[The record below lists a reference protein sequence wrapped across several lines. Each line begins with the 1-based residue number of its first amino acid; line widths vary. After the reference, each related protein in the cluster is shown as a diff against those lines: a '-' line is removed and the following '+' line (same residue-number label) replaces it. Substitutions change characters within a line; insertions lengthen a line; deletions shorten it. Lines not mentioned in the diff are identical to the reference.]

1 VFVGDP
7 PTMPMMP
14 MMPDVPGTPAGFSL
28 AAAGQQPVP
37 QEPAPPHA
45 LVVDDDDDLRTSLRY
60 LLEMEG
66 YEVEEARDGLE
77 ALDRLRTSEQA
88 LVVLLDLMM
97 PRLNGMEVLNAV
109 AADERL
115 AERHAYLI
123 VTANRDKIQPP
134 FSGLLR
140 RLDVPVVMK
149 PYDVDEILAV
159 VAKITRR
166 LQS

>member
-1 VFVGDP
+1 
-7 PTMPMMP
+7 MMP
-14 MMPDVPGTPAGFSL
+14 MMPGVPEMPTDSSF
-28 AAAGQQPVP
+28 AAPDQQSAPR
-37 QEPAPPHA
+37 ESAPPHV
-45 LVVDDDDDLRTSLRY
+45 LVVDDDDDLRASLRY

-66 YEVEEARDGLE
+66 YEVEEARDGIE
-77 ALDRLRTSEQA
+77 ALDRLRTSEQR

-97 PRLNGMEVLNAV
+97 PRLSGMEVLNAV

-123 VTANRDKIQPP
+123 VTANRDTIQPP

-140 RLDVPVVMK
+140 RLEVPVVMK

-159 VAKITRR
+159 VAKVTRK